1 MEDLIQ
7 VDLIQKELDIAEE
20 YILTKIFGSVEDVK
34 LSGVANWLFTQ
45 ATKGKNFN
53 GFINET
59 INKFEFIAKGFM
71 TENGYINGNSL
82 TEMAVRK
89 VPMLNGAL
97 NLPTLKPIDYAKML
111 DEIINFQALGVIL
124 KQ

>member
-7 VDLIQKELDIAEE
+7 SELDVAEE
-20 YILTKIFGSVEDVK
+20 YILTQIFGSIDNVK

-45 ATKGKNFN
+45 VTKGKNFEV
-53 GFINET
+53 FINEY
-59 INKFEFIAKGFM
+59 IQKFELIAKGFI

-82 TEMAVRK
+82 TEVITTKAPILK
-89 VPMLNGAL
+89 GCI

-111 DEIINFQALGVIL
+111 DEIINFQALGHIIRSL
-124 KQ
+124 

>member
-7 VDLIQKELDIAEE
+7 SELDIAEE
-20 YILTKIFGSVEDVK
+20 YILTKIFGSIDDVK

-45 ATKGKNFN
+45 FTKGKKFENFLN
-53 GFINET
+53 DNIK
-59 INKFEFIAKGFM
+59 KFEFIAKGLM

-82 TEMAVRK
+82 TEIIIKKAPV
-89 VPMLNGAL
+89 LNGCI
-97 NLPTLKPIDYAKML
+97 NLPTLKPLDYAKLL
-111 DEIINFQALGVIL
+111 DEIINFQALGILL

>member
-7 VDLIQKELDIAEE
+7 SELDIAEE
-20 YILTKIFGSVEDVK
+20 YILTQIFGSIDNVR

-45 ATKGKNFN
+45 ISKGKSFEVFLNENIQKLEFISK
-53 GFINET
+53 GFI
-59 INKFEFIAKGFM
+59 

-82 TEMAVRK
+82 TEVITTKAPILK
-89 VPMLNGAL
+89 GCI

-111 DEIINFQALGVIL
+111 DEIINFQALGTIIRSL
-124 KQ
+124 

>member
-7 VDLIQKELDIAEE
+7 SELDIAEE
-20 YILTKIFGSVEDVK
+20 YILTKIFGSIDDVK

-45 ATKGKNFN
+45 ITKGKKFENFLN
-53 GFINET
+53 DNIK
-59 INKFEFIAKGFM
+59 KFEFIAKGLM

-82 TEMAVRK
+82 TEIIIKKAPV
-89 VPMLNGAL
+89 LNGCI
-97 NLPTLKPIDYAKML
+97 NLPTLKPLDYAKLL
-111 DEIINFQALGVIL
+111 DEIINFQALGILL